1 MSRRRNTPE
10 ERLRA
15 VHDYLSGKRS
25 AVQICQDLKLKDHQ
39 NIQEWVWLYQEHGES
54 AFIERNGN
62 KTYSKELKIL
72 AVEEYISGGGST
84 RYICTKYNISSKRTL
99 QNWIKQ
105 YNSDMKLSDY
115 DPKPEVYMAAAKRK
129 TTIDE
134 RKEAV
139 EYCLSHDKDYKGAAE
154 KYEVSYSQ
162 VYNWTR
168 SYLSN
173 GIEGLKDNRGR
184 RKADEELSE
193 LEKLRRENLRLKRQ
207 LEDERRAVELLKKVQ
222 EFEGR
227 RYSGKGNKNPNT

>member
-1 MSRRRNTPE
+1 MSRRRNAPE
-10 ERLRA
+10 ERLKA

-25 AVQICQDLKLKDHQ
+25 AVQICQDLKLKGHQ

-54 AFIERNGN
+54 AFIERKGN
-62 KTYSKELKIL
+62 KSYSKELKIL
-72 AVEEYISGGGST
+72 AVEEYISGGCST
-84 RYICTKYNISSKRTL
+84 RSICAKYNISSKCTL

-105 YNSDMKLSDY
+105 YNSDMKLSNY
-115 DPKPEVYMAAAKRK
+115 DPKPEVYMAAARRK

-134 RKEAV
+134 RKEIV
-139 EYCLSHDKDYKGAAE
+139 EYCLSHDKDYKGTAE
-154 KYEVSYSQ
+154 KHDVSYSQ

-168 SYLSN
+168 SYLVN
-173 GIEGLKDNRGR
+173 GQEGLKDNRGR
-184 RKADEELSE
+184 RKAAEELSE

-227 RYSGKGNKNPNT
+227 RYSEKGNKNPNT

>member
-15 VHDYLSGKRS
+15 VYDYLSGKRS
-25 AVQICQDLKLKDHQ
+25 AVQICQDLKLKGHQ

-129 TTIDE
+129 ATIDE

-227 RYSGKGNKNPNT
+227 RYSEKGNKNPNT

>member
-1 MSRRRNTPE
+1 MSRRRTTPE

-15 VHDYLSGKRS
+15 VQDYLSGKRS
-25 AVQICQDLKLKDHQ
+25 VAQICQDLKLRDRH
-39 NIQEWVWLYQEHGES
+39 NIQEWVCLYQEHGEG
-54 AFIERNGN
+54 AFIESRGN
-62 KTYSKELKIL
+62 KTYSRELKIQ

-84 RYICTKYNISSKRTL
+84 RYICAKYNISSRRSL
-99 QNWIKQ
+99 REWIKQ
-105 YNSDMKLSDY
+105 YNSNMKLTDY
-115 DPKPEVYMAAAKRK
+115 DPKPEVYMAAARRK

-134 RKEAV
+134 RREIV

-154 KYEVSYSQ
+154 KYDVSYSQ

-168 SYLSN
+168 SYLTN
-173 GIEGLKDNRGR
+173 GPEGLKDNRGR

>member
-1 MSRRRNTPE
+1 MPRRRNTPE

-15 VHDYLSGKRS
+15 VEDYLSGKRS
-25 AVQICQDLKLKDHQ
+25 AIQICQDLKLKSHQ
-39 NIQEWVWLYQEHGES
+39 NIQEWVWLYQEHGER
-54 AFIERNGN
+54 AFIEHKGN
-62 KTYSKELKIL
+62 KSYSKELKTQ

-84 RYICTKYNISSKRTL
+84 RYICAKYNISSRQTL
-99 QNWIKQ
+99 KDWIKK
-105 YNSDMKLSDY
+105 YNSDIKLKDY
-115 DPKPEVYMAAAKRK
+115 DPKPEVYMATARRK

-134 RKEAV
+134 RREIA
-139 EYCLSHDKDYKGAAE
+139 EYCLSHDKDYKGTAE
-154 KYEVSYSQ
+154 KYGVSYSQ
-162 VYNWTR
+162 VYNWVK

-173 GIEGLKDNRGR
+173 GLEGLKDNRGR
-184 RKADEELSE
+184 RKSDKELSE

>member
-1 MSRRRNTPE
+1 MSRRRNTSE

-15 VHDYLSGKRS
+15 VYDYLSGKRS
-25 AVQICQDLKLKDHQ
+25 AVQICQDLKLKGHQ

-54 AFIERNGN
+54 AFIEYKGN
-62 KTYSKELKIL
+62 KSYSKELKTL
-72 AVEEYISGGGST
+72 AVEEYISGGGSI
-84 RYICTKYNISSKRTL
+84 RYICAKYNISSKRTL
-99 QNWIKQ
+99 QDWIKQ
-105 YNSDMKLSDY
+105 YNSDMKLSNY
-115 DPKPEVYMAAAKRK
+115 DPKPEVYMAAARRK

-134 RKEAV
+134 RKEIV

-154 KYEVSYSQ
+154 KYDVSYSQ

-168 SYLSN
+168 SYLAN
-173 GIEGLKDNRGR
+173 GQEGLKDNRGR

-193 LEKLRRENLRLKRQ
+193 LEKLRRENLRLTRQ

>member
-1 MSRRRNTPE
+1 MSRRRNTSE

-15 VHDYLSGKRS
+15 VYDYLSGKRS
-25 AVQICQDLKLKDHQ
+25 AVQICQDLKLKGHQ

-54 AFIERNGN
+54 AFIEYKGN
-62 KTYSKELKIL
+62 KSYSKELKTL
-72 AVEEYISGGGST
+72 AVEEYISGGGSI
-84 RYICTKYNISSKRTL
+84 RYICAKYNISSKRTL
-99 QNWIKQ
+99 QDWIKQ
-105 YNSDMKLSDY
+105 YNSDMKLSNY
-115 DPKPEVYMAAAKRK
+115 DPKPEVYMAAARRK

-134 RKEAV
+134 RKEIV
-139 EYCLSHDKDYKGAAE
+139 EYCLSHNKDYKGAAE
-154 KYEVSYSQ
+154 KYDISYSQ
-162 VYNWTR
+162 IYNWTR
-168 SYLSN
+168 SYLAN
-173 GIEGLKDNRGR
+173 GQEGLKDNRGR